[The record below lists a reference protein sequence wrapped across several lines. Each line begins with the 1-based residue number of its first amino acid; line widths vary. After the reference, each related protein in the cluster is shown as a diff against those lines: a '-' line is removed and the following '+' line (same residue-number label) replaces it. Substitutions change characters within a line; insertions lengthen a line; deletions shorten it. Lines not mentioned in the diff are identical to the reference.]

1 MKYQAVAFV
10 NNNAVV
16 EEWYFAA
23 APTVKTDPIVA
34 NIQIR
39 AALADKIKDYSTYIV
54 KKDNETYIFDYIKIS
69 PNRTFDVVRVSVN
82 RSDLLNTVNFGSK
95 VTVKNLTLGDLGKE
109 EVLTK
114 YPSLKNAKLSIPQ
127 QFDDTYVLYF
137 GNSSISYRFNI
148 SQMFVI
154 NEPIIVEQPVSSLPS
169 SESLI
174 TITGGFRENS
184 NYSDSWIL
192 ETIQ

>member
-16 EEWYFAA
+16 EEWYFSA
-23 APTVKTDPIVA
+23 APTVKTDPIFA

-39 AALADKIKDYSTYIV
+39 AALADKIKDYSTYTV

-69 PNRTFDVVRVSVN
+69 LNKTYDVVRVSVN

-95 VTVKNLTLGDLGKE
+95 ISVKNLTLGDLGKE
-109 EVLTK
+109 EVLAK
-114 YPSLKNAKLSIPQ
+114 YPSLKNTKLSIPQ

-137 GNSSISYRFNI
+137 GSSSISYRYNI

-154 NEPIIVEQPVSSLPS
+154 NEPIIVEQQVSSLPS
-169 SESLI
+169 SGSPI
-174 TITGGFRENS
+174 TIVGGFRENS
-184 NYSDSWIL
+184 NYSDTWIL